1 MLRVRLAGGGGHG
14 EASQRDVAAVLR
26 DVIEEKMSVAHAR
39 DAYGV
44 AVSGSPPVLDAA
56 GTATLR
62 ARMRER
68 TSK

>member
-1 MLRVRLAGGGGHG
+1 MRLAGGGGHG

-44 AVSGSPPVLDAA
+44 VLVGLPLTVDESATSTLRRKLAIMA
-56 GTATLR
+56 GT
-62 ARMRER
+62 
-68 TSK
+68 